1 MSGTTA
7 RKLKDLLKERDEVK
21 KQVEDS
27 KEKTAF
33 AETKVADKEKHI
45 ARIVAEAKE
54 DLDVLKRELAGAIL
68 HQRQM
73 QSRLEDLEN
82 MDYVGLG
89 DFTCGT
95 LSNLLTLMRFR
106 VKCWGKLCL

>member
-1 MSGTTA
+1 MSATPA

-27 KEKTAF
+27 KEGTTF
-33 AETKVADKEKHI
+33 AKTKVADKEKHI
-45 ARIVAEAKE
+45 ARIVAEAKQ
-54 DLDVLKRELAGAIL
+54 DLDVLKSELAGAVL
-68 HQRQM
+68 HQRNM
-73 QSRLEDLEN
+73 ESRLEDLEN

-89 DFTCGT
+89 DFACGP

-106 VKCWGKLCL
+106 VKCWGKSCP